1 MDPTIQ
7 INQRVGVLSVF
18 RDKGKPTE
26 ICYPM
31 RMSYQGRDIVFSELG
46 LRHPTSAGKRMIH
59 IFDVTDGVNDYRL
72 AFDAE
77 SLSWTLISMLE
88 GHHARN

>member
-7 INQRVGVLSVF
+7 INQRVGVLSIF
-18 RDKGKPTE
+18 RDKAKPTE
-26 ICYPM
+26 ICYPI
-31 RMSYQGRDIVFSELG
+31 RMSYKGRDIVFSELG

-59 IFDVTDGVNDYRL
+59 IFDVTDGNNDYRL

-77 SLSWTLISMLE
+77 SLSWTLVSMLE